1 MRDAPI
7 STGGPTAGQNERDGA
22 RLILA
27 GAILGFLAIGFGAFG
42 AHGLE
47 DKVSAQALGWWKT
60 AAAYHLPV
68 SAATVTMGA
77 LTRFGFPGARLA
89 GWLFTAGIIVFSG
102 SLYLLTL
109 SGIRWLG
116 AITPIGGVT
125 LMAGWGALGLGALKR
140 ARP

>member
-1 MRDAPI
+1 MRDAPT

-47 DKVSAQALGWWKT
+47 GKVSEQAMGWWKT
-60 AAAYHLPV
+60 AATYHLPMAL
-68 SAATVTMGA
+68 AAAVMGA
-77 LTRFGFPGARLA
+77 FTQRGFPGARVA
-89 GWLFTAGIIVFSG
+89 GWLFTAGTVVFSG

-109 SGIRWLG
+109 TDLRWLG
-116 AITPIGGVT
+116 AVTPLGGLT
-125 LMAGWGALGLGALKR
+125 LMAGWAVLSLGALKTKV
-140 ARP
+140 